1 MQRYTLSLLLLLS
14 ATTVMAETAYRSV
27 DGAGHVT
34 FSSTPPSDSVD
45 VEAVPLAPSPSKAD
59 VEAADENL
67 KQTEKMADQ
76 MQQQRLE
83 QQSGNAQARGSD
95 SPSGTGE
102 ESGQGQQEYGEYTT
116 GGYARNRD
124 PRLREARKERRLQ
137 GGAVGRP
144 VQLPATR
151 PAPRAGRA
159 GVR

>member
-1 MQRYTLSLLLLLS
+1 
-14 ATTVMAETAYRSV
+14 
-27 DGAGHVT
+27 
-34 FSSTPPSDSVD
+34 
-45 VEAVPLAPSPSKAD
+45 
-59 VEAADENL
+59 
-67 KQTEKMADQ
+67 MADQ